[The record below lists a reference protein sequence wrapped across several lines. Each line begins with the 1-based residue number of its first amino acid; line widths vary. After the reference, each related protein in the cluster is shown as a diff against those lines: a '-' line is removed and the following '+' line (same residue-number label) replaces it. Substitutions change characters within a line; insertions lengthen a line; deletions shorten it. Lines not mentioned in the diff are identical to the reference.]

1 MCQTAHV
8 WCIAFVRYAQLW
20 CFSKYICMH
29 YSLQKYNSS
38 TFLTWNIR
46 FPTSSQGS
54 FCKTGPGHFKPQFG
68 SHHRL
73 RKIRGHVATTQE
85 TLASCRVSV
94 LGDSAVTHFLY
105 REGQPLTP
113 PIRRDLPQ
121 RHLFHQWRAGRT
133 PKAEESPSAFRTP
146 PPEPPWNVPHTVTAH
161 RRLCPFHREGA
172 GERRDAVYG
181 AVSASPR
188 QRAAQGHWLSAW
200 RAGGTRAGI
209 SCTVA
214 TVAGREVTFPKHL
227 KWLGL
232 ATTKNHP
239 MSTFFVH
246 LCEI

>member
-121 RHLFHQWRAGRT
+121 CHLFHQWRAGRT

-146 PPEPPWNVPHTVTAH
+146 SPWATMERPAH
-161 RRLCPFHREGA
+161 RHSTQAALSLPQRGSRRATRCHLWGCVRITTTESSAGPLTVCLEGW
-172 GERRDAVYG
+172 GDESRNLLHSG
-181 AVSASPR
+181 NCGWS
-188 QRAAQGHWLSAW
+188 
-200 RAGGTRAGI
+200 GGDL
-209 SCTVA
+209 
-214 TVAGREVTFPKHL
+214 P
-227 KWLGL
+227 
-232 ATTKNHP
+232 
-239 MSTFFVH
+239 
-246 LCEI
+246 